1 MASQLFADLAWM
13 ERPPADFGRQC
24 RSVLEENNS
33 AGQRLRALSNYAL
46 DTNQLVRLAGL
57 VRTARSDGRSLAPLV
72 PFRLGLVGNGT
83 LEMIAAAIDASSVR
97 HGIDMDCVAAEYG
110 QVMQSALSPDS
121 HVNRSRPDAVLV
133 AVDYRAFPLRPT
145 PGDRPAA
152 DQTVAEWLANLTAM
166 GDAIRAN
173 TGAVCIFQTLAPP
186 SEGLFGH
193 SDRILPGTTRW
204 LIDAIN
210 RGIGERVMAKGDLLL
225 DIAALAETVGL
236 ADWHSPPQ
244 WNMAKLPFAD
254 TFVPLYADHVARLV
268 AALRGKSRKCLV
280 LDLDN
285 TVWGGVIGDDGLEG
299 IRIAQGDPVGEAF
312 LTLQQMALALRQR
325 GIVLAVAS
333 KNNDETARLPFRQH
347 PEMLLREDHIAVFQA
362 NWTDKPSNLKAI
374 AEALSFGLD
383 ALVFVDDNPMERDLV
398 RRTLPQVAV
407 PELPDDPAL
416 YARTLAAAGYF
427 EALGF
432 SDEDRQRAD
441 FYRDNARRLKLQEQT
456 TDLDA
461 YLASLE
467 MVITFRPF
475 DATGRS
481 RIAQLINKSN
491 QFNLTTRR
499 YTEAELADLE
509 RDPDCFTLQVRLID
523 TFGDNGMISTVICRR
538 ASDAWEIDTWLM
550 SCRVLGRGVED
561 MVLQELLQHARARGI
576 DRLIG
581 VYRPT
586 ERNAMVQDHYGKLGF
601 VQTSRAPNGSTTWE
615 LSADAVS
622 RQAPMQVRREG
633 LELVD
638 G

>member
-13 ERPPADFGRQC
+13 QRPPSDFGRQC
-24 RSVLEENNS
+24 RSVL
-33 AGQRLRALSNYAL
+33 AGNDNPSQRLRRLANCAL
-46 DTNQLVRLAGL
+46 DTNQLVRLAGIT
-57 VRTARSDGRSLAPLV
+57 RTARTAKRSLAPFI
-72 PFRLGLVGNGT
+72 PFRLGLLGNGT
-83 LEMIAAAIDASSVR
+83 LDVIAAALDASAVR
-97 HGIDMDCVAAEYG
+97 YGIDMDCVTPEYG
-110 QVMQSALSPDS
+110 QLMQSALSPGS
-121 HVNRSRPDAVLV
+121 GINRARPDAVLV
-133 AVDYRAFPLRPT
+133 AIDYRAFPLRPT

-152 DQTVAEWLANLTAM
+152 ERTVAGWLANLTSM
-166 GDAIRAN
+166 RDGIRRN
-173 TGAVCIFQTLAPP
+173 TTAFCIFQTLAPP
-186 SEGLFGH
+186 PEGLFGH
-193 SDRILPGTTRW
+193 SDRQLPGTTRW
-204 LIDAIN
+204 LVDAIN
-210 RGIGERVMAKGDLLL
+210 RGIVEQVMTQGDLLL
-225 DIAALAETVGL
+225 DVAALAETVGL
-236 ADWHSPPQ
+236 ADWHSPSQ

-285 TVWGGVIGDDGLEG
+285 TIWGGVIGDDGLEG

-333 KNNDETARLPFRQH
+333 KNTDETARLPFRNH

-374 AEALSFGLD
+374 ADALSFGLE
-383 ALVFVDDNPMERDLV
+383 ALVFIDDNPMERDLV

-441 FYRDNARRLKLQEQT
+441 FYRDNARRLKLQAQT

-475 DATGRS
+475 DATGRT
-481 RIAQLINKSN
+481 RIGQLINKSN

-499 YTEAELADLE
+499 YTEAELAELE
-509 RDPDCFTLQVRLID
+509 QDPDCFTLQVRLID
-523 TFGDNGMISTVICRR
+523 TFGDNGMISTIICRR
-538 ASDAWEIDTWLM
+538 AGDDWEIDTWLM

-561 MVLQELLQHARARGI
+561 MVLRELLQHARARGVR
-576 DRLIG
+576 RLIG
-581 VYRPT
+581 VYLPT
-586 ERNAMVQDHYGKLGF
+586 ERNAMVQDHYKKLGF
-601 VQTSRAPNGSTTWE
+601 TQTGRTPNGTTTWE
-615 LSADAVS
+615 LGADAVA

-633 LELVD
+633 LELIA